1 MKDPYVYEG
10 TNVLI
15 NLANIK
21 DQKELDNYETT
32 LSRIAIVDILNKPIE
47 INVVND
53 IFLIHERLFK
63 EVYSRAGKPRT
74 INIYKEEPV
83 LSGLSVN
90 YSDYKIINNDLNR
103 IQKSIES
110 INLIKLSKKEL
121 IHQIAVIIASIW
133 QVHAFR
139 EGNTRTI
146 CIYLY
151 FLMKKFDLKLN
162 VNFIGEHSKFFR
174 NALVLALIGGYSEY
188 EHLEMILSDAIS
200 LKKIIDNEKRYQTI
214 RDYNLEKYE
223 YNYHHL
229 KKNHI

>member
-1 MKDPYVYEG
+1 MRDPYVYED

-47 INVVND
+47 INTTND

-63 EVYSRAGKPRT
+63 EVYSWAVKPRT
-74 INIYKEEPV
+74 INIYKEESV
-83 LSGLSVN
+83 LSGLSVI
-90 YSDYKIINNDLNR
+90 YSDYKTINNDLNK

-146 CIYLY
+146 CLYLY
-151 FLMKKFDLKLN
+151 FLMKKYDLKLN
-162 VNFIGEHSKFFR
+162 IDFIGEHSKFFR
-174 NALVLALIGGYSEY
+174 NALVLASIGKYSEY
-188 EHLEMILSDAIS
+188 EHLEMILSDATS
-200 LKKIIDNEKRYQTI
+200 LKKIIDNEKKYQTI

-229 KKNHI
+229 KKD